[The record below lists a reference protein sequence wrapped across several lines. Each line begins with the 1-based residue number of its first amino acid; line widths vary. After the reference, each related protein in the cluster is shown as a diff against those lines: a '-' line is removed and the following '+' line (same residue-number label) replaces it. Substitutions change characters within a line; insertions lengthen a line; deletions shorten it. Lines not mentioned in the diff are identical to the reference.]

1 MNVSILYISHRQS
14 SYRQQIYIVIIQLI
28 LLKDFFQVTLIS
40 PSISIAITKNEFK
53 MGQKLSKKDFY
64 WDLTRNEIYGER
76 KVIVFLLCLFLS
88 INVAKTKTI
97 VEEKEMRI
105 MREKESH
112 PFSSFSFIYFQSLLI
127 NTHHADCISRKGK

>member
-40 PSISIAITKNEFK
+40 PSISISIAITKNEFK

-64 WDLTRNEIYGER
+64 
-76 KVIVFLLCLFLS
+76 
-88 INVAKTKTI
+88 
-97 VEEKEMRI
+97 
-105 MREKESH
+105 
-112 PFSSFSFIYFQSLLI
+112 
-127 NTHHADCISRKGK
+127 